1 MDQKNFKQYKLQSI
15 NTMTQ
20 GEMLITLYDEL
31 IKRLKQA
38 ELALE
43 DDDKDVYQDCIA
55 RSVRIIQ
62 YLKNTLRREFEIS
75 RNLNALYDDFIY
87 ELGRASARRNEE
99 IIGEVRSFAQELRDS
114 FRQASRLAE
123 F

>member
-75 RNLNALYDDFIY
+75 RNLNALYDYFIY

>member
-20 GEMLITLYDEL
+20 GEMLITLYDER

-43 DDDKDVYQDCIA
+43 DDDKEVYQDCIA

-75 RNLNALYDDFIY
+75 RNLNALYDYFIY

>member
-38 ELALE
+38 ERALE

-75 RNLNALYDDFIY
+75 RNLNALYDYFIY

>member
-75 RNLNALYDDFIY
+75 RNLNALYDYFIY

-99 IIGEVRSFAQELRDS
+99 IIGEVRSFAQDRRDS

>member
-75 RNLNALYDDFIY
+75 RNLNALYDYFIY
-87 ELGRASARRNEE
+87 ELVRASARRNEE

>member
-38 ELALE
+38 EIALE

-75 RNLNALYDDFIY
+75 RNLKCVI
-87 ELGRASARRNEE
+87 
-99 IIGEVRSFAQELRDS
+99 
-114 FRQASRLAE
+114 
-123 F
+123 

>member
-43 DDDKDVYQDCIA
+43 DDDKDVYQDCIV

-75 RNLNALYDDFIY
+75 RNLNALYDYFIY